1 MKKERNPANA
11 FAKECVATALIKL
24 MKEKKYEEITITD
37 IAKTAGV
44 SRVTYYR
51 NFDSKDEIITYYLEE
66 RAYQLHQETKHLN
79 PTKDTYECALAMFR
93 YWLKHSD
100 FLLCLNDAKL
110 GYVLLDHINQNITR
124 YTATAREKYEAC
136 YYLGSMHNI
145 LFQWI
150 KGGAEETP
158 EEMAEIVCGLF
169 RVPLHMAADSKSEKS
184 DSKMAD
190 SDSKSGNLDSKIIIA
205 DK

>member
-1 MKKERNPANA
+1 MKKERNAVNA
-11 FAKECVATALIKL
+11 FAKECIATALIKL

-51 NFDSKDEIITYYLEE
+51 NYNSKDDIIIHYMEE
-66 RAYQLHQETKHLN
+66 LAYQLHQETKHLN
-79 PTKDTYECALAMFR
+79 PVKDIYECTLAMFH
-93 YWLKHSD
+93 YWLKHRD

-110 GYVLLDHINQNITR
+110 GYVLLDHINQYITR
-124 YTATAREKYEAC
+124 FTSTAREKYEAC

-145 LFQWI
+145 LFEWI
-150 KGGAEETP
+150 KGGAEEEP

-169 RVPLHMAADSKSEKS
+169 RVPLLVAADSKSEKS

-190 SDSKSGNLDSKIIIA
+190 SDSKSRKSDSKIIIA